1 MFLRVRVNNYLY
13 ICVRVWLE
21 QCLPAFTLLSSLSV
35 CMYLTYVYTCVVRVS
50 VYACR
55 CVYAKENGVTSVEI
69 ATCDRLCVEIRW
81 NVTTLRASSH
91 RRDDSSVS
99 FSRVYCARA
108 RARVCVCVCVCFVS
122 LSFSCIL
129 LVSSFFFFRIFFS
142 FLLFVSLASS
152 SSLIAIKTRWKINR
166 QGSTRLIEIDR

>member
-1 MFLRVRVNNYLY
+1 
-13 ICVRVWLE
+13 
-21 QCLPAFTLLSSLSV
+21 
-35 CMYLTYVYTCVVRVS
+35 MYLTYVYTCVVRVS

-108 RARVCVCVCVCFVS
+108 RARVCVCVCMFRVS
-122 LSFSCIL
+122 FL
-129 LVSSFFFFRIFFS
+129 LVYSSRFIFFLFSYFFFFSSIRVS
-142 FLLFVSLASS
+142 RFVVVV
-152 SSLIAIKTRWKINR
+152 
-166 QGSTRLIEIDR
+166 DRNQDSVENK

>member
-1 MFLRVRVNNYLY
+1 
-13 ICVRVWLE
+13 
-21 QCLPAFTLLSSLSV
+21 
-35 CMYLTYVYTCVVRVS
+35 MYLTYVYTCVVRVS

-108 RARVCVCVCVCFVS
+108 RVCVCVCMFRVS
-122 LSFSCIL
+122 FL
-129 LVSSFFFFRIFFS
+129 LVYSSRFIFFLFSYFFFFSSIRVS
-142 FLLFVSLASS
+142 RFVVVV
-152 SSLIAIKTRWKINR
+152 
-166 QGSTRLIEIDR
+166 DRNQDSVENK